1 MAETLKKI
9 ECDSTCGFMVRS
21 HDEKEIVEIAMEHA
35 KKSHNMTVTEKD
47 VKAMIKDA

>member
-21 HDEKEIVEIAMEHA
+21 HDEKELIEIATQHA
-35 KKSHNMTVTEKD
+35 KKFHNMTVPEKD
-47 VKAMIKDA
+47 IKAMIKDA

>member
-21 HDEKEIVEIAMEHA
+21 HDEKELVEIAMQHA
-35 KKSHNMTVTEKD
+35 KKFHDMTVTEKD
-47 VKAMIKDA
+47 ARAMIEDA